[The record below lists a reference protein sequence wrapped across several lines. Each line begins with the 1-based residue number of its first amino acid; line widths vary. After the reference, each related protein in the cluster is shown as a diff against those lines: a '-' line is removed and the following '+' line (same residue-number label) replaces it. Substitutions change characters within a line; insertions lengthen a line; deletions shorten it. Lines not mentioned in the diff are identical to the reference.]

1 MRTDVA
7 SVAVTVHGPPPRKN
21 RRHAH
26 GGRGG
31 PHNSDEYL
39 AWCDSLAAALA
50 ASSAPSMR
58 EGRWHLH
65 VRALWPRRRDLGDVV
80 VPFGDVD
87 APISAVLDGLQKCGA
102 IDDDVRVVRLTA
114 DKDFAT
120 PDDPPKVVI
129 QLTLMEDGDV

>member
-1 MRTDVA
+1 MADVA

-26 GGRGG
+26 SGRGG
-31 PHNSDEYL
+31 VRNSDEYL
-39 AWCDSLAAALA
+39 AWCDSLATALA
-50 ASSAPSMR
+50 SSSAPSMR

-65 VRALWPRRRDLGDVV
+65 VLALWPRRRDLGDVV

-102 IDDDVRVVRLTA
+102 LDDDVRVIRLTA
-114 DKDFAT
+114 DKAFAT
-120 PDDPPKVVI
+120 ADDPPKVVI
-129 QLTLMEDGDV
+129 HLTLMEDDDA